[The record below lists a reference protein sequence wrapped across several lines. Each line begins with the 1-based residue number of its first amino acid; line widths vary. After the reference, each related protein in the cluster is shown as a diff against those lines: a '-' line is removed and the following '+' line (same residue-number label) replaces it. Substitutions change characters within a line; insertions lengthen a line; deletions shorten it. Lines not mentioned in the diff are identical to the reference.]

1 VLDFDEFIGASRSD
15 LKIDVDTVSDAD
27 IKRIFASV
35 DLDGSGEIS
44 AEELLEW
51 LGKNKRSSGQHTQ
64 KQGFFEQLVDRFIS
78 AAKAKVND
86 LGWKQMWTKYDK
98 DSSDE
103 LDPGEFIECIRAECS
118 FSESD
123 ISDEELQEVFRLID
137 ADGSDALSS
146 QEFSAA
152 LLDESDDK
160 SLSYLEFKRS
170 MFEMV
175 DVWADGLS
183 EPAYVAFLDTVFG
196 AIVDVDGA
204 DDAVRARPGRLSALS
219 VSHSKSIL
227 YGACAWTRRALNGPK
242 RFSGRAEG
250 PLRGC
255 RSVER
260 GGGRGKSR
268 SPDIPPDG
276 PRANRVFHQRSQWE
290 VSRAN

>member
-1 VLDFDEFIGASRSD
+1 MLDFDEFIGASRSD

-78 AAKAKVND
+78 AAKEKVNN

-98 DSSDE
+98 DNSDE
-103 LDPGEFIECIRAECS
+103 LDPGEFIECIRTECS

-160 SLSYLEFKRS
+160 SLSYLEFKKS

-204 DDAVRARPGRLSALS
+204 DDAVRARPG
-219 VSHSKSIL
+219 
-227 YGACAWTRRALNGPK
+227 G
-242 RFSGRAEG
+242 
-250 PLRGC
+250 
-255 RSVER
+255 
-260 GGGRGKSR
+260 
-268 SPDIPPDG
+268 
-276 PRANRVFHQRSQWE
+276 
-290 VSRAN
+290 